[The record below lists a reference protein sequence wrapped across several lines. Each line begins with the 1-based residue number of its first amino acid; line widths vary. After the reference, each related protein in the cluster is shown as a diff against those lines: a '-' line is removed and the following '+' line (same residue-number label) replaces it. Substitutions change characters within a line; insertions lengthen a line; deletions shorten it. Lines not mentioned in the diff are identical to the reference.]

1 MRVFGFIRPYRR
13 EALFSLALLA
23 LMAVLDLAIPRL
35 IQRIIDEGIARGDET
50 LVVQTAL
57 LMLGISALSTL
68 VAIGNNLYSVR
79 TGEGVAR
86 DLREAVFLKIQSYSF
101 ADLDRR
107 QTGQLLVR
115 LTSDIAAI
123 KSLVQISLRIGT
135 RAPLMIAGSMIL
147 MVATSPQLALALLP
161 VLLITLGL
169 IGFFIVKTEPLFRT
183 VQSKLDVL
191 NGVLQE
197 NIAGARL
204 VKALVRGAYEVSR
217 FARANAEMTDRSV
230 AVMRFMSA
238 MMPALTMCLNL
249 GLVVV
254 IWSGGLS
261 TIAGELT
268 VGQIVAFGNYLL
280 STMAP
285 LMMMSLLSNTWAAGL
300 ASADRVQELLDVV
313 PEVQDAPDARA
324 LPADAAARME
334 FADVGFA
341 YGADMEPV
349 LQQIALSAAPG
360 QTIAILG
367 ATGAGKSTLVALIP
381 RFYDVTSG
389 SVRIAGEDV
398 RALSQVSLL
407 GKIGVVPQESLLFSG
422 TVRDNIRYGRPAA
435 SDLEVQA
442 AAEAAQ
448 AHEFIVKLPDGY
460 GAPVTA
466 RGGNLSGGQKQ
477 RLAIARALL
486 LDPELLI
493 LDDSTSA
500 VDVETETKIQD
511 ALAQNS
517 PRRITFVV
525 AQRISTV
532 LRADQ
537 IIVLE
542 RGRIVARGTHGE
554 LMQSSAVYREIY
566 ASQLGDGI
574 AETMRASAEVAP
586 L

>member
-1 MRVFGFIRPYRR
+1 MKVFGFIRPYRR
-13 EALFSLALLA
+13 EALISLALLG

-35 IQRIIDEGIARGDET
+35 IQRIIDQGIARGDEP

-68 VAIGNNLYSVR
+68 TAIGNNRYSVR

-86 DLREAVFLKIQSYSF
+86 DLREALFLKIQSFAF

-147 MVATSPQLALALLP
+147 MIATSPQLALALLP
-161 VLLITLGL
+161 VLLVTLGL
-169 IGFFIVKTEPLFRT
+169 IAFFIVKTEPLFRT

-197 NIAGARL
+197 NIAGVRL
-204 VKALVRGAYEVSR
+204 VKALVRGAYEVTR

-238 MMPALTMCLNL
+238 MMPALSLCLNF
-249 GLVVV
+249 GMVVV

-261 TIAGELT
+261 TIRGELT
-268 VGQIVAFGNYLL
+268 LGQIVAFGNYLL
-280 STMAP
+280 STMSP
-285 LMMMSLLSNTWAAGL
+285 LMMMSLLANTWASGL
-300 ASADRVQELLDVV
+300 ASADRVQEVLDVV
-313 PEVQDAPDARA
+313 PEVQDAPNARA
-324 LPADAAARME
+324 LPEGAAVRVE
-334 FADVGFA
+334 LADVGFA
-341 YGADMEPV
+341 YGADLEPV
-349 LQQIALSAAPG
+349 LREIALHAEPG

-367 ATGAGKSTLVALIP
+367 ATGSGKSTLVGLIP

-389 SVRIAGEDV
+389 RVCVAGEDV
-398 RALSQVSLL
+398 RELTQASLL
-407 GKIGVVPQESLLFSG
+407 SKIGVVPQESLLFSG
-422 TVRDNIRYGRPAA
+422 TVRENISYGRPSA
-435 SDLEVQA
+435 SDAEVQA
-442 AAEAAQ
+442 AALAAQ
-448 AHEFIVKLPDGY
+448 AHEFIVKLPGGY
-460 GAPVTA
+460 EGRIAP
-466 RGGNLSGGQKQ
+466 RGGNLSGGQRQ

-511 ALAQNS
+511 ALAQRAA
-517 PRRITFVV
+517 RRITLVV

-542 RGRIVARGTHGE
+542 RGRIVARGTHAE
-554 LMQSSAVYREIY
+554 LMQTSAIYREIY
-566 ASQLGDGI
+566 ASQLGEGI
-574 AETMRASAEVAP
+574 LDSVRSSVEVAQ
-586 L
+586 

>member
-1 MRVFGFIRPYRR
+1 MKVFGFIRPYRR
-13 EALFSLALLA
+13 EALISLALLG

-35 IQRIIDEGIARGDET
+35 IQRIIDQGIARGDEP

-68 VAIGNNLYSVR
+68 TAIGNNRYSVR

-86 DLREAVFLKIQSYSF
+86 DLREALFLKIQSFAF

-147 MVATSPQLALALLP
+147 MIATSPQLALALLP
-161 VLLITLGL
+161 VLLVTLGL
-169 IGFFIVKTEPLFRT
+169 IAFFIVKTEPLFRT

-197 NIAGARL
+197 NIAGVRL
-204 VKALVRGAYEVSR
+204 VKALVRGAYEVTR

-238 MMPALTMCLNL
+238 MMPALSLCLNF
-249 GLVVV
+249 GMVVV

-261 TIAGELT
+261 TIRGELT
-268 VGQIVAFGNYLL
+268 LGQIVAFGNYLL
-280 STMAP
+280 STMSP
-285 LMMMSLLSNTWAAGL
+285 LMMMSLLANTWASGL
-300 ASADRVQELLDVV
+300 ASADRVQEVLDVV
-313 PEVQDAPDARA
+313 PEVQDAPNARA
-324 LPADAAARME
+324 LPEGAAVRVE
-334 FADVGFA
+334 LADVGFA
-341 YGADMEPV
+341 YGADLEPV
-349 LQQIALSAAPG
+349 LREIALQAEPG

-367 ATGAGKSTLVALIP
+367 ATGSGKSTLVALIP

-389 SVRIAGEDV
+389 SVCVAGEDV
-398 RALSQVSLL
+398 RELSQASLL
-407 GKIGVVPQESLLFSG
+407 SKIGVVPQESLLFSG
-422 TVRDNIRYGRPAA
+422 TVRENISYGRPSA
-435 SDLEVQA
+435 SDAEVQA
-442 AAEAAQ
+442 AAQAAQ
-448 AHEFIVKLPDGY
+448 AHEFIEKLPGGY
-460 GAPVTA
+460 ASRIAP
-466 RGGNLSGGQKQ
+466 RGSNLSGGQRQ

-486 LDPELLI
+486 LDPEVLI

-511 ALAQNS
+511 ALAQHAS
-517 PRRITFVV
+517 QRITFVV

-542 RGRIVARGTHGE
+542 RGRIVARGTHAE
-554 LMQSSAVYREIY
+554 LMQTSAIYKEIY
-566 ASQLGDGI
+566 ASQLGEGI
-574 AETMRASAEVAP
+574 LESVRSSVEVAQ
-586 L
+586 

>member
-13 EALFSLALLA
+13 EAALSLALLA

-35 IQRIIDEGIARGDET
+35 IQRIIDQGVARGDEP
-50 LVVQTAL
+50 LVIQTAL

-68 VAIGNNLYSVR
+68 IAIGNNLYSVR

-86 DLREAVFLKIQSYSF
+86 DLREALFLKIQSYSF
-101 ADLDRR
+101 ADLDR
-107 QTGQLLVR
+107 QKTGQLLVR

-147 MVATSPQLALALLP
+147 MVATSPKLALALLP
-161 VLLITLGL
+161 VLLITTGL

-204 VKALVRGAYEVSR
+204 VKALVRGAYEITR

-230 AVMRFMSA
+230 VVMRFMAA
-238 MMPALTMCLNL
+238 MMPALTLCLNM
-249 GLVVV
+249 GIVVV
-254 IWSGGLS
+254 IWSGGLGA
-261 TIAGELT
+261 IAGELT
-268 VGQIVAFGNYLL
+268 IGQIVAFGNYLL

-300 ASADRVQELLDVV
+300 ASRDRVQELLDVV
-313 PEVQDAPDARA
+313 PEVRDAPGARA
-324 LPADAAARME
+324 LPEGAVPHVE
-334 FADVGFA
+334 FEDVGFGYA
-341 YGADMEPV
+341 AGLPPV
-349 LQQIALSAAPG
+349 LSEIALDAEPG

-367 ATGAGKSTLVALIP
+367 ATGSGKSTLVALIP

-389 SVRIAGEDV
+389 SVRVAGQDV
-398 RALSQVSLL
+398 RALSQASLL

-422 TVRDNIRYGRPAA
+422 SVRDNIRYGRPMA
-435 SDLEVQA
+435 SDSEVQA

-448 AHEFIVKLPDGY
+448 AHEFIAKLPEGY
-460 GAPVTA
+460 DAQVAA

-511 ALAQNS
+511 ALAQQS
-517 PRRITFVV
+517 RRRITFVV

-542 RGRIVARGTHGE
+542 RGRIVARGTHAE
-554 LMQSSAVYREIY
+554 LMQASAVYREIY
-566 ASQLGDGI
+566 ASQLGEGI
-574 AETMRASAEVAP
+574 VASVRASAEVAP